1 MHEVR
6 FDALDVFCFI
16 ILHSILDNLQINYTY
31 KYFTMKK
38 FKGNKICTVLEQA
51 YCNKTM
57 ILIGDAKTAKVLT
70 EKFKIEEFFER
81 KKDTIA
87 TVGWSP
93 KKGKNG
99 HWYGWSHRALASF
112 KTRKEA
118 EKFAKSVA

>member
-6 FDALDVFCFI
+6 FDALAVFYYFI
-16 ILHSILDNLQINYTY
+16 LGALLDNLQINYIN
-31 KYFTMKK
+31 KFFTMKK

-51 YCNKTM
+51 YCNRDM
-57 ILIGDAKTAKVLT
+57 LYIGDPETARVLT
-70 EKFKIEEFFER
+70 EKFKIEKFFER

-93 KKGKNG
+93 KKGKKG